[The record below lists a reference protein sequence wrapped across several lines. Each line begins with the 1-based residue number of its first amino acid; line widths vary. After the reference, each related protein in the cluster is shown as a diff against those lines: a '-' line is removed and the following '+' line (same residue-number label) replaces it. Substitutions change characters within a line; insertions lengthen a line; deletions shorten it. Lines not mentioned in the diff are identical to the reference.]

1 MCPGAA
7 QYMFRGASSFNQ
19 PLAAWDVSQV
29 TSMKV
34 RRQGHN
40 HRAPPHTA
48 AQGSGHKPC
57 ACAGAAQDMFYS
69 ASSFNQ
75 PLAAW
80 DVGQV
85 KAMSVRRRPA
95 STGWGLL
102 LHTQLLRSVHKP
114 CACAGAA
121 QYMFESVPNQA
132 SPLSGCNQLLI
143 HTSFEAQVPSVWGY
157 DDWTSA
163 WCNTPLSPPSPPLP
177 PFQPGT
183 AFSDKGNL
191 QSAIY
196 EWIADAEAATAQ
208 YSHIS
213 FWDVSAVTDMDE
225 LLAITENRYGSYSYM
240 SFGDAAGGWDRDTN
254 AFVGFD
260 EDINAWDVSRVT
272 TMEVSH
278 HRLPPRW

>member
-102 LHTQLLRSVHKP
+102 LHTQLLR
-114 CACAGAA
+114 
-121 QYMFESVPNQA
+121 
-132 SPLSGCNQLLI
+132 
-143 HTSFEAQVPSVWGY
+143 
-157 DDWTSA
+157 
-163 WCNTPLSPPSPPLP
+163 
-177 PFQPGT
+177 GT
-183 AFSDKGNL
+183 A
-191 QSAIY
+191 
-196 EWIADAEAATAQ
+196 T
-208 YSHIS
+208 
-213 FWDVSAVTDMDE
+213 
-225 LLAITENRYGSYSYM
+225 
-240 SFGDAAGGWDRDTN
+240 
-254 AFVGFD
+254 
-260 EDINAWDVSRVT
+260 SRVRMLARRSLCST
-272 TMEVSH
+272 TRALSTSPWMHGSSARSTPCGCAARVRVRGSGA
-278 HRLPPRW
+278 RTAVQGGGATSLVCVLVWRS